1 MWWAD
6 IEVPNRAVDVNSW
19 ARSACYPQGSFCPLS
34 DGPPTRDHRITKSC
48 FRTCSDRR
56 PRSQTLFYLCAR
68 WVISIHSERIF
79 ERLRYSLGG
88 DRPSQTARLPM
99 SSTWIHRYK
108 LESQSPKAGISL
120 LPPHPPQGMYQR
132 LPAML
137 RIKNRNSMTSYSKAP

>member
-1 MWWAD
+1 M
-6 IEVPNRAVDVNSW
+6 
-19 ARSACYPQGSFCPLS
+19 
-34 DGPPTRDHRITKSC
+34 
-48 FRTCSDRR
+48 
-56 PRSQTLFYLCAR
+56 
-68 WVISIHSERIF
+68 ISIHSERIF

-108 LESQSPKAGISL
+108 LESQPPKAGISL

-137 RIKNRNSMTSYSKAP
+137 RIENRNSMTSYSKAP